1 MDEVSL
7 LTVQRQYNWYLPW
20 SLLLYDDLSIWGIPR
35 FRWSRLGFH
44 IDELGALLHSIA
56 SPHDAVVLSSHT
68 FTPHCNL
75 HSLRLTGL
83 SSVECPFSS
92 VPSAE
97 FDNFET
103 AIVQDLRL
111 CQLNETALEDLLSV
125 VSTCERLEFL
135 AVRGGEDGGK

>member
-20 SLLLYDDLSIWGIPR
+20 SLLLYDDLSIWGIPH

-75 HSLRLTGL
+75 HSLDNTTTGL
-83 SSVECPFSS
+83 IFGLYAPFIQAFNSV
-92 VPSAE
+92 
-97 FDNFET
+97 
-103 AIVQDLRL
+103 
-111 CQLNETALEDLLSV
+111 
-125 VSTCERLEFL
+125 
-135 AVRGGEDGGK
+135 